1 MGTIGRPPTK
11 GLQFYKKDIS
21 YYEDGKIIDLL
32 DEYGPAGCIVFDVLL
47 TAVYREGYYLATP
60 LDSLVRMIIKTIGNR
75 WVKKE
80 LVQQV
85 IDYCAEIGLLH
96 DGLLH
101 QGIITSAGIQKRYA
115 EVTARNK
122 VNKDLH
128 WLLDECQVSESVP
141 ETQVSEA
148 EIGLSA
154 TESQYNAV
162 ETHIREDEIRE
173 EDTNISSNANALI
186 IPDGLREAWNGFVA
200 MRKKIKKPLTDRA
213 VTMILN
219 KLEEFAPDDALTQSK
234 ILDQSTLN
242 VWQTVYPLKEKGGK
256 RGEKPKPD
264 YSDPK
269 RYE

>member
-11 GLQFYKKDIS
+11 GLQFYKKDID
-21 YYEDGKIIDLL
+21 YYEDSKIIDLL

-60 LDSLVRMIIKTIGNR
+60 LDSLVRKVIKTIGNR

-80 LVQQV
+80 LVLQV

-128 WLLDECQVSESVP
+128 WLLDEHQVSESVP
-141 ETQVSEA
+141 EIQVSVTEMV
-148 EIGLSA
+148 LSA
-154 TESQYNAV
+154 TESLDNEA
-162 ETHIREDEIRE
+162 EIHIREDEIRG
-173 EDTNISSNANALI
+173 EDTNVSNSTDAPI
-186 IPDGLREAWNGFVA
+186 VPDGLREAWNGFVA

-213 VTMILN
+213 VKMILN
-219 KLEEFAPDDALTQSK
+219 KLEEFAPGDSLTQSK
-234 ILDQSTLN
+234 ILDQSTLK
-242 VWQTVYPLKEKGGK
+242 VWQTVYPLEEKGGK
-256 RGEKPKPD
+256 QGVKAKPD